1 LSQNTAQSLLAD
13 EVHRSALILD
23 THADT
28 PQRFLD
34 EGFDFTGPVGR
45 GSLSLD
51 TARAGNLAG
60 EFFAA
65 WVEPT
70 QWKGRFA
77 HRALALIDAVHQQI
91 RRHPDLLQLCTSP
104 EDILAARASGRFA
117 VVLSIEGGH
126 AIENDLALLRI
137 YHQLGIR
144 SMTLTWS
151 NSNEWADSSGDLHD
165 PEVPHHNGLTPF
177 GRDVVQ
183 EMNRLG
189 MLVDVSHVSDQTF
202 WQVLEISRA
211 PVIASHSSARAL
223 TNSHRNLTDE
233 MLRALAAKRGVAMAN
248 FYPAFIDEAWRQ
260 AWNAQR
266 PEREAAHRALAE
278 HFPGQPIPFAESNR
292 LDREFSSRLGR
303 APLQSLIDHILH
315 MVEVAGEDHVGIGTD
330 FDGIPHPPEGIDT
343 AADLPRIT
351 ASLLAHGLPPA
362 TLHKLLGGNL
372 MRVFREVQRDAQAL
386 PSSPVME

>member
-1 LSQNTAQSLLAD
+1 MPQDLTPE
-13 EVHRSALILD
+13 EVHRTALILD

-34 EGFDFTGPVGR
+34 ESFDFTGPVGH
-45 GSLSLD
+45 GMLSLD

-91 RRHPDLLQLCTSP
+91 RLHPDVLQLCTSP
-104 EDILAARASGRFA
+104 SHILAARAANRFA
-117 VVLSIEGGH
+117 VVLAIEGGH
-126 AIENDLALLRI
+126 AIENDLALLRV
-137 YHQLGIR
+137 YHQLGVR

-177 GRDVVQ
+177 GRQVIQ

-189 MLVDVSHVSDQTF
+189 MIVDVSHVSDPTF
-202 WQVLEISRA
+202 WQVLETTRA

-223 TNSHRNLTDE
+223 TNSHRNLTDD
-233 MLRALAAKRGVAMAN
+233 MLRALARQGGVAMAN
-248 FYPAFIDEAWRQ
+248 FYPAFIDEPWRQ

-266 PEREAAHRALAE
+266 PEREAAHRALAAR
-278 HFPGQPIPFAESNR
+278 FPNQPIPFTEYNR
-292 LDREFSSRLGR
+292 LDRDFSSRLGR
-303 APLQSLIDHILH
+303 PPLQSLIDHILH
-315 MVEVAGEDHVGIGTD
+315 MVQVAGIDHVGIGTD

-351 ASLLAHGLPPA
+351 TALMAHGLPPTA
-362 TLHKLLGGNL
+362 LHKLLGANL
-372 MRVFREVQRDAQAL
+372 LRVFREVEAAAH
-386 PSSPVME
+386 P